1 VSGSASATFHPLDP
15 VQVKRIEAVHRGFL
29 YQHLYAAA
37 CLMLAQNAGV
47 TSIVVEQDE
56 DVEIILPNKRI
67 YVQVKTRSSPLKAS
81 DIKEAIERFEA
92 LRLQHQSGER
102 TGEFSFI
109 IASNIQP
116 GTQLK
121 EKIGQRDWPQ
131 NVNLHWPDCEVDT
144 DSALP
149 APWDNI
155 SVAIRECAALAKTLP
170 YSLLAPETLVWK
182 LAGCVMMAATGT
194 EPRSDHSFHATE
206 LPSIFEQI
214 VVQLQDFPAPPEI
227 YRPQLDEPS
236 LVTPERIRII
246 SGYSGAGKTSWVS
259 QASIHTTNTTVYFDT
274 GETPGPALSSALA
287 RELAARLFGN
297 TGKLGGILL
306 PGATGNEIMQGIGTR
321 LAADNETVTVVL
333 DNAHSVP
340 PHDICNLIKKSEHL
354 NFILLCQPGQ
364 NVQELEALLILKAD
378 QLCGWDTD
386 TIAQE
391 MADRN
396 CRGDLA
402 ACQRL
407 LKLTA
412 GMPLYV
418 QNAATIVA
426 SEYDGNLRRFCD
438 DLEADTH
445 IVGTAQEIILR
456 RVFDGFSPKIQHGM
470 GVLSVSEI
478 PLKKDEAENLL
489 KEVLNLEQ
497 KPATAILREFR
508 STGSIEIFGGGHFK
522 IHDAMRLL
530 ARAHLQ
536 VLGDD
541 IVQSTYAAFKNIL
554 LASLRQQ
561 WEMAKLSLYLRI
573 LVATG
578 DFKQLAKFAS
588 DELFHEM
595 GVMPEIM
602 KFLEQAATDET
613 IAPEDRFLALDG
625 LVFADLKQ
633 GKHQDASKRLD
644 IMSHLLFKNGFG
656 DYERLTLEMKRMNV
670 LAYEGKVDEVLTTI
684 ETISEILPENPV
696 HQRIFKHNA
705 ACALFT
711 LKRYDAVIEET
722 SELVKEYYD
731 VLEISPEGII
741 GKNADKIWSLLKK
754 ESDPTDNVKHLA
766 DSLDLY
772 AKAMNSLGQD
782 SGLARIHAMKFYE
795 LARAL
800 DSLIRVGQ
808 DLIDEFVG
816 RNDFIGAREVIETNL
831 LPIVRRYKL
840 TEKIIPVRSQY
851 AVILAY
857 CGDFDAA
864 NAEMARLAPY
874 ETGLDVKGQWELA
887 NQRQLIAKLQR
898 QGPPEQWVPKT
909 LNAPVKRT
917 KVGRN
922 EPCPCGS
929 GQKYKR
935 CHGG

>member
-1 VSGSASATFHPLDP
+1 MNVQLVIRMAVSLNWREIVSGSASTTFHPLDP
-15 VQVKRIEAVHRGFL
+15 TQIKRIEAVHRGFL
-29 YQHLYAAA
+29 YQHLYAVA

-47 TSIVVEQDE
+47 TSIIVEQDE
-56 DVEIILPNKRI
+56 DIEIILPNKRI
-67 YVQVKTRSSPLKAS
+67 YVQVKTRSSPLKYS

-102 TGEFSFI
+102 VGEFSFI

-121 EKIGQRDWPQ
+121 KKTEQRDWPQ
-131 NVNLHWPDCEVDT
+131 DVNLHWPDCEVDI

-155 SVAIRECAALAKTLP
+155 TLAIRECAALAKTLP
-170 YSLLAPETLVWK
+170 YSLLDPETLVWK
-182 LAGCVMMAATGT
+182 LAGCIMMAATGT
-194 EPRSDHSFHATE
+194 DPRSDHSFHATE
-206 LPSIFEQI
+206 LPSIFEQL

-236 LVTPERIRII
+236 LLTPERIRVI

-259 QASIHTTNTTVYFDT
+259 QASIHTTNTTIYFDT
-274 GETPGPALSSALA
+274 GETPGPALSSTIA

-297 TGKLGGILL
+297 TGKLGEILL
-306 PGATGNEIMQGIGTR
+306 PGATGNEIMQRIGTR
-321 LAADNETVTVVL
+321 LAANNEIVTVVL

-364 NVQELEALLILKAD
+364 NVQEFEALLILKAE
-378 QLCGWDTD
+378 QLYGWDTD

-391 MADRN
+391 MADKN

-426 SEYDGNLRRFCD
+426 FEYDGNLRQFCD

-445 IVGTAQEIILR
+445 IVETAQEIILR
-456 RVFDGFSPKIQHGM
+456 RIFNGFSPVIQHGM
-470 GVLSVSEI
+470 GVLSVSEV
-478 PLKKDEAENLL
+478 PLRKDEAEILL

-497 KPATAILREFR
+497 KPATALLREFR
-508 STGSIEIFGGGHFK
+508 STGSIEVFGGGHFK

-530 ARAHLQ
+530 ARSHLQ
-536 VLGDD
+536 EIGDD
-541 IVQSTYAAFKNIL
+541 TVQSTYAALKNIL
-554 LASLRQQ
+554 SASLHQQ
-561 WEMAKLSLYLRI
+561 WEMTKLSLYLR
-573 LVATG
+573 LLAATG
-578 DFKQLAKFAS
+578 DIKQLAEFAS

-602 KFLEQAATDET
+602 KFLEQATTDET

-644 IMSHLLFKNGFG
+644 IMSHLLIKNSFS

-670 LAYEGKVDEVLTTI
+670 LACEGKIDKVLTLI
-684 ETISEILPENPV
+684 ETISEILPENPAY
-696 HQRIFKHNA
+696 QRIFKYNA
-705 ACALFT
+705 AHALFA
-711 LKRYDAVIEET
+711 LGLYGAVIEET
-722 SELVKEYYD
+722 SELVQEYYD
-731 VLEISPEGII
+731 VLEISPEDII
-741 GKNADKIWSLLKK
+741 GRNTDKIGQLLKK
-754 ESDPTDNVKHLA
+754 ESDTPDNVKHLA

-772 AKAMNSLGQD
+772 AKAMNSLGQN
-782 SGLARIHAMKFYE
+782 SGLARIHAMKFFE
-795 LARAL
+795 LAHAL

-808 DLIDEFVG
+808 DLVDEFVE
-816 RNDFIGAREVIETNL
+816 RNDFIGAKEVIETNL
-831 LPIVRRYKL
+831 IPMVLNFKL
-840 TEKIIPVRSQY
+840 TDKIIPVRSQY

-857 CGDFDAA
+857 CGDFNAA

-874 ETGLDVKGQWELA
+874 EMGLDAKGQRELA
-887 NQRQLIAKLQR
+887 DQRQLIAELQR

-917 KVGRN
+917 KVG
-922 EPCPCGS
+922 
-929 GQKYKR
+929 
-935 CHGG
+935 